1 MVIFNSYVSLP
12 EGNHGLHIK
21 GGLIG
26 VETCKTLLVC
36 SQAVS
41 KELGVAVATCQYRL
55 MPLGHTWRQGTWGWR
70 VEPMVL
76 DIWYPLVI

>member
-12 EGNHGLHIK
+12 EGK

-26 VETCKTLLVC
+26 VDETCKTLMVC
-36 SQAVS
+36 QAVS

-70 VEPMVL
+70 VEAMVL
-76 DIWYPLVI
+76 DTLW